1 MSLSNATKIKPN
13 GDSNTSNS
21 INKNKVVLINPPGRI
36 LVKPDGTIGE
46 RKHCTPPLGL
56 AYLAASVRKANY
68 DVEAIDMLAEGY
80 ETERLRDQTIIYGLT
95 TEETVERIRKA
106 NPIMVGIGILFS
118 ARAQEAFILGEAI
131 RKKLPH
137 IKLLYGGQHLSGMPL
152 KSMEDYPFID
162 FIIQG
167 EADESIVQLMD
178 SLNER
183 LPINQV
189 TGLFHRE
196 NGVVKDNMDS
206 KKPVVVGE
214 GWKYYGRKDAPI
226 PHKIDEL
233 PFPAWDLFPME
244 KYWASEVRFG
254 LGDIT
259 RERFAIVQST
269 RGCPHVC
276 SFCTSPL
283 LSGYKAYRKRSV
295 DHVIREIHWLKKTY
309 DIEEIQ
315 FMDDNFFVSVKR
327 VKDLCKR
334 LMKEFPDLVFSAPGG
349 AEVNSLDD
357 ELIDLLAKTNFHKL
371 MLAIEAGSEEI
382 QEKRVDK
389 RVKLSRVPHVIKTIR
404 DKGMTTHGLFMIG
417 FPDETKEQML
427 KTISFAK
434 SLDLDD
440 FSILIATP
448 LPGTPFYDEC
458 VDRDLLYKG
467 FDVNDLCY
475 GNSNIKLPDV
485 LKTDIERLRRETWL
499 DMKKKK
505 MVSSQLAGTKSHGAH
520 KQFKA
525 PEEYEKAGL
534 KTNPLSLKKKK
545 GQCLGRE

>member
-1 MSLSNATKIKPN
+1 MNLLKTKEVKSN
-13 GDSNTSNS
+13 GGSSS
-21 INKNKVVLINPPGRI
+21 INKNKIVLINPPGRI

-56 AYLAASVRKANY
+56 AYLAANLRKAKY
-68 DVEAIDMLAEGY
+68 EVEGIDMLAEGY

-95 TEETVERIRKA
+95 IDETVERIRKA
-106 NPIMVGIGILFS
+106 NPILIGIGVLFS
-118 ARAQEAFILGEAI
+118 ARAAEAFKLGEAI

-137 IKLLYGGQHLSGMPL
+137 IKILYGGQHLSGMPL
-152 KSMEDYPFID
+152 QNMKNSFID
-162 FIIQG
+162 FVIQG

-178 SLNER
+178 SLNGH

-196 NGVVKDNMDS
+196 NGVVKDNMDGI
-206 KKPVVVGE
+206 KPVVVGK
-214 GWKYYGRKDAPI
+214 GWKYYRHKEAPI

-283 LSGYKAYRKRSV
+283 LSGYKAYRRRSV
-295 DHVIREIHWLKKTY
+295 DHVIEEIHWLKKTY
-309 DIEEIQ
+309 NIEEIQ
-315 FMDDNFFVSVKR
+315 FMDDNFFVSVPR
-327 VKDLCKR
+327 VKKLCKR
-334 LMKEFPDLVFSAPGG
+334 LIEEFPDLVFSAPGG

-389 RVKLSRVPHVIKTIR
+389 KVKLHRVPHVIQTIR

-417 FPDETKEQML
+417 FPDETKEQMDR
-427 KTISFAK
+427 TINFAK

-440 FSILIATP
+440 FSILIVTP
-448 LPGTPFYDEC
+448 LPGTPLYDEC
-458 VDRDLLYKG
+458 MDRDLLLEG
-467 FDVNDLCY
+467 FDINDLCY
-475 GNSNIKLPDV
+475 GNSNIKLRDV
-485 LKTDIERLRRETWL
+485 HTKDVERLRRETWL
-499 DMKKKK
+499 DMKNRK
-505 MVSSQLAGTKSHGAH
+505 MVSSQLAGTKMHGAH

-534 KTNPLSLKKKK
+534 KIDPSSLKK
-545 GQCLGRE
+545 QERI